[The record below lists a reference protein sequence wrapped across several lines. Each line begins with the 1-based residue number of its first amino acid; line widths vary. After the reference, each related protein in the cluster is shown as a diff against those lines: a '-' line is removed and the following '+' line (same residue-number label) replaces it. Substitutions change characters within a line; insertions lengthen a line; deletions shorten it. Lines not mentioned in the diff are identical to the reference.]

1 METRAPR
8 GVLRVRLL
16 EVAALSLRV
25 LCCLCGESSG
35 PHVTGVLN
43 GLNSLN
49 DLNLYRYPGAKPKIC

>member
-1 METRAPR
+1 M
-8 GVLRVRLL
+8 RLL